1 MATAHGTDMEKEV
14 FDLVHQ
20 FEDSVLDAGRKW
32 AKAVGDALPVELP
45 FVRELVKSAFDF
57 GEEVMVAQR
66 KFVHS
71 MMEVTRAGGR
81 PTPRATRTAP
91 AHRATPRARPT
102 TTKAA

>member
-20 FEDSVLDAGRKW
+20 LEDTVLDAGRKW
-32 AKAVGDALPVELP
+32 AKAVGDAMPVEMP

-71 MMEVTRAGGR
+71 MMELTRTAAR
-81 PTPRATRTAP
+81 SVPKATRTAP
-91 AHRATPRARPT
+91 AHRATPRA

>member
-1 MATAHGTDMEKEV
+1 MATAPRTDMEKEV

-20 FEDSVLDAGRKW
+20 LEDSVLDAGRKW
-32 AKAVGDALPVELP
+32 AKVVGDAIPVELP
-45 FVRELVKSAFDF
+45 FVRELVTSALDF

-71 MMEVTRAGGR
+71 MLEVTRTVAQSM
-81 PTPRATRTAP
+81 PRATRTAP
-91 AHRATPRARPT
+91 AHRATPRAKP